1 MSGTAYTPS
10 RKLVAALAVVLAAAG
25 VGAAGSGSA
34 RSRSDS
40 VPDPATGLL
49 PSGRQLTP
57 TGTQVTV
64 GNSPTGAAVT
74 ADGRFLWTVSA
85 GFSSNDVRIVDT
97 VHHRVCQTLELPG
110 ASGGVALDSAHRL
123 AYVSGLP
130 NSRWQPTKNGLP
142 GARGNVIF
150 VYSWTNTCGNAALLR
165 VIPVP
170 PPPDAPIVQ
179 TFPPAGGLGPDGAP
193 QRSNSQAA
201 GATSSWPQQLAVSPD
216 GTRLLAAL
224 NLADHAA
231 VIDVSN
237 SDAVQYVPTGSYPFG
252 ATVLPDGTT
261 GLVTNEAAGTL
272 SILDLAGAVKL
283 ADVTVGP
290 PLSHPQGV
298 VVDHAGAR
306 AYVAL
311 SNSDEVVVVNLEKRS
326 VERTISVGRS
336 SGLGTMPVAVA
347 LSPAEDHLYVAEA
360 GGDEIAVIRLP
371 GKSTPRRARWTVVGR
386 IPIADDPQA
395 VATVPAR
402 NGRPAQLMWVA
413 AKGVDVGP
421 NPNGPNPVIYSDP
434 IFWAF
439 NPVPP
444 STDVFDSVGYTAA
457 LIHGRAGLMSI
468 PSDAQVLHL
477 TPAAAR
483 QLQPVGATAAPSHTP
498 LRADGPIKHVFFI
511 VRENRSYDQLLG
523 DAGRGNGD
531 PKLSVFDKSVTPNL
545 HSIVTRFPLMDN
557 VYANSEASIEG
568 HSWTAS
574 ATTSDYLNRNWVQ
587 EYGGRG
593 RPNDFGVYSVTWPGN
608 GFLFDQAERQKIS
621 YFNYGEGLADVW
633 PNVVDRNRSADQLA
647 ESRRVAAKSD
657 LGPPTSGC
665 FPSDVTI
672 GTAVNNAEIFDSS
685 LPAGAPAG
693 SFSHVDCFRTR
704 FAQQLAAGAVP
715 ALSYLS
721 LTSDHTRGTAPGFP
735 TPTAM
740 VADSDLAVG
749 QLVDTIS
756 HSPIW
761 KSSAIFVV
769 EDDSQDGA
777 DHVNAHR
784 IPIAVVSPYARRG
797 VVLHTRYDLLSV
809 VRSVELIV
817 GMKPLTLND
826 ALAIPMYDVFTPRA
840 TNAEPVPALVPGID
854 LLTRNQTTAPDSATS
869 AALRLG
875 QPDLVPQS
883 TLDAILWHSVYG
895 ADSTPPPPGPGAN
908 RGE

>member
-1 MSGTAYTPS
+1 
-10 RKLVAALAVVLAAAG
+10 
-25 VGAAGSGSA
+25 
-34 RSRSDS
+34 
-40 VPDPATGLL
+40 
-49 PSGRQLTP
+49 
-57 TGTQVTV
+57 
-64 GNSPTGAAVT
+64 
-74 ADGRFLWTVSA
+74 FLWTVSA

-97 VHHRVCQTLELPG
+97 AKHRVCQTLDLPG
-110 ASGGVALDSAHRL
+110 ASGGIALDSNHRL
-123 AYVSGLP
+123 AYVSGLH
-130 NSRWQPTKNGLP
+130 NSRWQPSKNNLP
-142 GARGNVIF
+142 GATGNVIF
-150 VYSWTNTCGNAALLR
+150 VYSWSDTCGNASLLR

-179 TFPPAGGLGPDGAP
+179 TFPPIAGAGPAGAP
-193 QRSNSQAA
+193 QRSNSQSA
-201 GATSSWPQQLAVSPD
+201 GATNSWPQQVAVSPD
-216 GTRLLAAL
+216 GTRLLVAL

-231 VIDVSN
+231 VIDLSN

-252 ATVLPDGTT
+252 AAVLPDGRT

-272 SILDLAGAVKL
+272 SVVDLSAATKL

-290 PLSHPQGV
+290 PLSHPQGIA
-298 VVDHAGAR
+298 VDRAAAR

-311 SNSDEVVVVNLEKRS
+311 SNSDQVVVVNLKQRR

-336 SGLGTMPVAVA
+336 AGLGTMPVAVA
-347 LSPAEDHLYVAEA
+347 LSPKEDRLYAAEA
-360 GGDEIAVIRLP
+360 GGDEIAVIRVP
-371 GKSTPRRARWTVVGR
+371 GKSTPRAENWSVAGR

-395 VATVPAR
+395 VVTVAAH
-402 NGRPAQLMWVA
+402 GQRPAQLMWVA

-439 NPVPP
+439 NPVAPT
-444 STDVFDSVGYTAA
+444 TDIFNSVGYTAA
-457 LIHGRAGLMSI
+457 LVRGRAGLMAI
-468 PSDAQVLHL
+468 PSDAQVEGF

-483 QLQPVGATAAPSHTP
+483 QLQPIGATSAPADTP

-523 DAGRGNGD
+523 DAGRGNSD
-531 PKLSVFDKSVTPNL
+531 PQLNVFDKTVTPNL
-545 HSIVTRFPLMDN
+545 HSIVERFPLMDN

-574 ATTSDYLNRNWVQ
+574 ASTSDYLNRNWVQ

-608 GFLFDQAERQKIS
+608 GFLFDRAERQHIS

-633 PNVVDRNRSADQLA
+633 ASIPDRNRSDAQLA
-647 ESRRVAAKSD
+647 EEKLVAANSD
-657 LGPPTSGC
+657 IGPPTAGC
-665 FPSDVTI
+665 YPSDVTI

-693 SFSHVDCFRTR
+693 SYSHVDCFRAR
-704 FAQQLAAGAVP
+704 FAQQLAGDAVP
-715 ALSYLS
+715 ALSYIS

-749 QLVDTIS
+749 QMVDTIS
-756 HSPIW
+756 RSSIW
-761 KSSAIFVV
+761 SSSAIFVV

-777 DHVNAHR
+777 DHVDAHR

-797 VVLHTRYDLLSV
+797 TVLHTRYDLLSV
-809 VRSVELIV
+809 VRSIELIV
-817 GMKPLTLND
+817 GLKPLSLND
-826 ALAIPMYDVFTPRA
+826 ALATPMYDAFTSKA
-840 TNAEPVPALVPGID
+840 VNAAPVPALTPQINLVS
-854 LLTRNQTTAPDSATS
+854 RNQTTAPDSQVS
-869 AALRLG
+869 ARLPLG
-875 QPDLVPQS
+875 ETDAVPQWQ
-883 TLDAILWHSVYG
+883 LDSILWHSVYG
-895 ADSTPPPPGPGAN
+895 ANSAPPPPGPGADP
-908 RGE
+908 GE